1 VRYIF
6 SKFTSE
12 SPVPNGGFLSCT
24 KFRLPL
30 KIFFCLSILLL
41 INTAHAWV
49 DPPSKIEQKD
59 LGSGLI
65 YSVYT
70 HKLTGNFYF
79 VRLSGNSNSWTVTPS
94 VNPTGITKCCT
105 VKNHAFATDEDSIF
119 SVNASYFDPAK
130 YPIGTVVINGEIVA
144 LDSHNRTSMGIK
156 TNRCAIIGRV
166 QPRAFVTPDDYFE
179 PVWIWGYNHPSKANS
194 IVAYNKYYG
203 VPTLK
208 IPSDGMAVRITD
220 GVIEK
225 VRKSGPVDIGNN
237 SLVLIFRGK
246 SSKHVDRFKPG
257 GKVTYGLVMPKEW
270 SDVSSIVT
278 GGPRIIENGKVPNIS
293 SNPERFESGIFGK
306 HSRTITGV
314 TYNNEIF
321 FAVFP
326 SSVSYSDAAS
336 VLLEMNVMDAMSL
349 DGGSSSSIWVK
360 GIKSHNPG
368 KQVPVAIVIKPSD
381 FGSAPLNTIPYYED
395 KYWR

>member
-1 VRYIF
+1 M
-6 SKFTSE
+6 
-12 SPVPNGGFLSCT
+12 
-24 KFRLPL
+24 KFRLL
-30 KIFFCLSILLL
+30 IKMFFCLSILLF
-41 INTAHAWV
+41 INTAYAWV
-49 DPPSKIEQKD
+49 DPPSKIEEID

-65 YSVYT
+65 YSVYM
-70 HKLTGNFYF
+70 HKLTGNFFF
-79 VRLSGNSNSWTVTPS
+79 VQLSGNSSSWTVTPS
-94 VNPTGITKCCT
+94 VNPTGITKCST
-105 VKNHAFATDEDSIF
+105 VKNHAISTDENSIF
-119 SVNASYFDPAK
+119 SVNASYFDPAR

-156 TNRCAIIGRV
+156 TNHSAIIDRV
-166 QPRAFVTPDDYFE
+166 KPRAFVTPDDYFE
-179 PVWIWGYNHPSKANS
+179 PVWIWGYNHPSKADS

-203 VPTLK
+203 ATSLK
-208 IPSDGMAVRITD
+208 VPSDGMAVRISD
-220 GVIEK
+220 GVIK
-225 VRKSGPVDIGNN
+225 GVRKSGPVDIDKN

-246 SSKHVDRFKPG
+246 SCKHVDRFKPG
-257 GKVTYGLVMPKEW
+257 RKVTYGLVMPEEW

-293 SNPERFESGIFGK
+293 GNPEGFESGIFQK

-336 VLLEMNVMDAMSL
+336 VLLEMNAMDAMSL

-360 GIKSHNPG
+360 GIKSHNPNREI
-368 KQVPVAIVIKPSD
+368 PVAIVIKP
-381 FGSAPLNTIPYYED
+381 FNFKSAPLNTIPYYEH
-395 KYWR
+395 KYWK